1 MCLSIPAKVI
11 SIDGDM
17 AVAEV
22 GGMSVTIGIQL
33 LDEIKPGDYVLVHSG
48 FALQVISEE
57 DAMVQLE
64 LIRAM
69 KNQNPDEIH

>member
-11 SIDGDM
+11 SIEGDM

-22 GGMSVTIGIQL
+22 GGMSVNIGIQL
-33 LDEIKPGDYVLVHSG
+33 LDKIKAGDYVLVHSG

-57 DAMVQLE
+57 DAAVQLA

-69 KNQNPDEIH
+69 KNQNPDEIY